1 MPEPLRDAVDEF
13 ARHLASVRNRS
24 PHTVRAY
31 VADLVS
37 LLDHAHRMGCADLA
51 GLSLDTVRSW
61 LAKQR
66 TMGAA
71 RASLARR
78 AAAAR
83 TFSAWA
89 HRGGLLPSD
98 VAATLASPR
107 PQRTLPTVLRADQ
120 AVLLVEAPTRPG
132 TKAANQTEAADPT
145 GAQVRAEAANGTGA
159 EARTETT
166 NRTESA
172 AGTQVA
178 DRTEAADRTRAQ
190 GGTGADGGTRA
201 DGGIGAEGGTRAEGG
216 IGAGDGDGVGGSAT
230 GRRRVGDGPAD
241 RVAEAVLLRDR
252 ALLELLYGTG
262 VRVSEACG
270 IDIADVDHGRRVV
283 RVRGKGGRER
293 AVPYG
298 LPAQRALDEWLR
310 QGRPVLAVPS
320 SRDALLLGSRGGRL
334 NPTSARRIVGGYAQA
349 AGLPR
354 ISPHALRH
362 SAATHLLEGGADL
375 RAVQELLGHSSLA
388 STQVYTH
395 VSVDRLRNAYRQAH
409 PRA

>member
-1 MPEPLRDAVDEF
+1 MGGTEDRNTRGTRAVHAALPEPLRDAVDEF
-13 ARHLASVRNRS
+13 ARYLASVRNRS
-24 PHTVRAY
+24 AHTVRAY

-37 LLDHAHRMGCADLA
+37 LLDHAHRMGCAEVA
-51 GLSLDTVRSW
+51 ELSLDTVRSW

-71 RASLARR
+71 RTSLARR

-89 HRGGLLPSD
+89 HRGGLLPTD

-120 AVLLVEAPTRPG
+120 AALLVEAPTRGATISARP
-132 TKAANQTEAADPT
+132 AADAHPADAQPAGT
-145 GAQVRAEAANGTGA
+145 NPADAQPADAHPGADAGSAMEMADGA
-159 EARTETT
+159 EA
-166 NRTESA
+166 
-172 AGTQVA
+172 G
-178 DRTEAADRTRAQ
+178 
-190 GGTGADGGTRA
+190 
-201 DGGIGAEGGTRAEGG
+201 
-216 IGAGDGDGVGGSAT
+216 
-230 GRRRVGDGPAD
+230 D

-270 IDIADVDHGRRVV
+270 IDLADVDHGRRVV
-283 RVRGKGGRER
+283 RVWGKGGRER
-293 AVPYG
+293 SVPYG

-310 QGRPVLAVPS
+310 RGRSVLAVPD
-320 SRDALLLGSRGGRL
+320 SRDALLLGARGGRL
-334 NPTSARRIVGGYAQA
+334 NPTTARRIVAAYAQA

-354 ISPHALRH
+354 ISPHGLRH

-395 VSVDRLRNAYRQAH
+395 VSVDRLRTAYRQAH